1 MRLALGALAAVLIG
15 GVAGAAP
22 REPSREQCYLV
33 EQADGGRSVSAFP
46 SLRLIRGDASAPLP
60 PLPTGQYISVDCSRN
75 SLVPA
80 VGDYRVLKQ
89 YELPLTITS
98 GERVAVLQ
106 IVARRLEFRP
116 LQGHL
121 EPEEAMTAQR
131 RLMAFEPKFAAAKP

>member
-98 GERVAVLQ
+98 KGRVGVLE
-106 IVARRLEFRP
+106 I
-116 LQGHL
+116 
-121 EPEEAMTAQR
+121 AQR
-131 RLMAFEPKFAAAKP
+131 RLRFRLLQGQMSADEHQAGQERLSGFQPKFAATP